1 MESLFNIRFT
11 CSSIRKRTIKIHENS
26 VYNYILCIVIMYLEF
41 PKINFIPLVKS
52 TIEMNYI
59 LQGKTKP
66 KIYLTS

>member
-41 PKINFIPLVKS
+41 PKINFIPLVIKP
-52 TIEMNYI
+52 YI
-59 LQGKTKP
+59 NDVT
-66 KIYLTS
+66 LTGQNPPLKCC